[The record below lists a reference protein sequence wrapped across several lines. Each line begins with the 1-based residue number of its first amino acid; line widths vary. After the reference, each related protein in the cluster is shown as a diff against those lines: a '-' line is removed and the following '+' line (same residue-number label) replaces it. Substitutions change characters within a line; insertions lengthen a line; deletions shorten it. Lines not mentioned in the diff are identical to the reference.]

1 MNPPPVFW
9 KKDGGRI
16 FRFLCRLK
24 DGNIQKLPRCVY
36 RVYLDVYLVGA
47 GIASG
52 GGGVKGEGFFCL
64 GEMST
69 RAGKVDFLKTRK
81 GAWGLGFG
89 GFLLKK

>member
-1 MNPPPVFW
+1 MNPPPVFC

-16 FRFLCRLK
+16 FCFLRRVKRWKFQCFPK
-24 DGNIQKLPRCVY
+24 YVY
-36 RVYLDVYLVGA
+36 RVYLDVYLAGA

-52 GGGVKGEGFFCL
+52 GGGVKGEGFFYL

>member
-1 MNPPPVFW
+1 MNPPPVFY

-16 FRFLCRLK
+16 FGFCAGLK
-24 DGNIQKLPRCVY
+24 DGNIQKLPKWVY
-36 RVYLDVYLVGA
+36 RVYLDVYLAGA
-47 GIASG
+47 GIDSG
-52 GGGVKGEGFFCL
+52 GGGVKGEGFFYW